1 MQIISEIKFKYY
13 VFKLQKNTLKKEK
26 IERKRGLFFRS
37 KVKHFLHHFDK
48 KIGNKKQN
56 NQLKK

>member
-48 KIGNKKQN
+48 KIGSKKQN
-56 NQLKK
+56 N

>member
-1 MQIISEIKFKYY
+1 MFLSFK
-13 VFKLQKNTLKKEK
+13 KKTLKKEK
-26 IERKRGLFFRS
+26 IERKRGLFIRS

-48 KIGNKKQN
+48 KIGSKKQN